1 MTRYKLPD
9 ELGGAEVQQVRWD
22 SKYEAMPKIPKG
34 YVAVS
39 GDANPAWII
48 YVPDGALTEVPPPI
62 PAEPEPGVYRAWR
75 PGWEERGVVI
85 VNDGEDGGNWGVVGD
100 IVWRSWEDFVRQ
112 LGLGGPGVVIR
123 KLQPAPEPVQLP
135 WREENLEVYRS
146 VGCGCHEGQTDG
158 EPLIRLDD
166 HDAKQ
171 YRVMNGA
178 YATRLAHALL
188 TAADAAE
195 NTRSQT

>member
-1 MTRYKLPD
+1 MPEPARRYKLPD
-9 ELGGAEVQQVRWD
+9 ALGGGE
-22 SKYEAMPKIPKG
+22 YEATSHLI
-34 YVAVS
+34 
-39 GDANPAWII
+39 GDASPYDRVAFD
-48 YVPDGALTEVPPPI
+48 VPGVGRVVLPTDACTPVPPPI

-135 WREENLEVYRS
+135 LVITARDRDLRVRLSDTPTSKGDVRLTVIAPGREISVWLAPEDYRPI
-146 VGCGCHEGQTDG
+146 G
-158 EPLIRLDD
+158 L
-166 HDAKQ
+166 
-171 YRVMNGA
+171 
-178 YATRLAHALL
+178 ALL